1 VAETVLDLQAVRAP
15 TPVLADLPMGE
26 LILAAYPHAISR
38 CAACRCRRALVC
50 FAIGAVL
57 GALWGRRHPSPA
69 AKLDMIISQA
79 KAKE

>member
-1 VAETVLDLQAVRAP
+1 MREAGVL
-15 TPVLADLPMGE
+15 
-26 LILAAYPHAISR
+26 LIV
-38 CAACRCRRALVC
+38 ALVC